1 MSERPD
7 SGAYITEFQKQCE
20 TAFLTASMYK
30 LWISVDD
37 SLPEPGKRVLVCR
50 EGFFKGDKIID
61 IDVRIHTNSARTD
74 TEWADNLRS
83 WKSVVTHWMPLPEFP
98 EVKKG

>member
-1 MSERPD
+1 MN
-7 SGAYITEFQKQCE
+7 K
-20 TAFLTASMYK
+20 
-30 LWISVDD
+30 WISVAD

-61 IDVRIHTNSARTD
+61 IDVRIHTDSARTD

-98 EVKKG
+98 EV